1 MIFELEPIFNT
12 VGASL
17 PVDYEMDLADVP
29 LNNVHPFTEPV
40 HIRGEIRNRAGVV
53 SVSAAAQFTL
63 EMACDRC
70 AREMRLPFDL
80 PVEHVLVRELNDES
94 NDELICLESARL
106 DLDELATEDIILSLP
121 TKFLCREDCKGLC
134 PACGQN
140 LNDGPCSCKKS
151 VDPRLE
157 GLLQLLDE

>member
-1 MIFELEPIFNT
+1 MIFELEPIFNS

-17 PVDYEMDLADVP
+17 PVDYEMNLADVP
-29 LNNVHPFTEPV
+29 LNNVCPFTEPV

-53 SVSAAAQFTL
+53 SVAASAQFAL
-63 EMACDRC
+63 ELFCDRC
-70 AREMRLPFDL
+70 AVSMRPAFDL
-80 PVEHVLVRELNDES
+80 PIEHVLVRELNDEN
-94 NDELICLESARL
+94 NDELICLESSRL
-106 DLDELATEDIILSLP
+106 DLDELARDDIFLSLP

-134 PACGQN
+134 PRCGQN
-140 LNDGPCSCKKS
+140 LNEGPCSCKKS